1 MLNVILRV
9 RHNLTR
15 CLTMQCDYYTPQVKN
30 NTTLK
35 LSTIISISLVRS
47 NHKQTSN
54 HATVNEPH

>member
-30 NTTLK
+30 NTRLK
-35 LSTIISISLVRS
+35 LKYHHQYQFI
-47 NHKQTSN
+47 
-54 HATVNEPH
+54 